1 MDLVSR
7 RSPSVNVD
15 EASRGRVSY
24 VRVKDWGSGK
34 AEDVGELQ
42 VESSSQTFSAEA
54 PFYEQV
60 ARRLEALQAEGAL
73 AVAQP
78 AGAAPLPPF
87 ERWAFAEA
95 HYVQHL
101 ADLLC
106 VHTALEAAVARAQ
119 VTVQRGEPGA
129 TSRLADAVALFGAA
143 QGLAR
148 AQHIA
153 TDLAAILGA
162 PCDEAAPPPLP
173 NAAAYAGYI
182 TRAAERC
189 ERAGDGEETALSAAK
204 LLTSAFVV
212 MLTLLTSGNRVGAAA
227 TEKLGLFA
235 RGAVNTYRTFPTHV
249 ERPLEAFVA
258 AVNAAGEAMREAER
272 EAFMAELP
280 AAMQKTS
287 LLLEA
292 LAKER

>member
-1 MDLVSR
+1 M
-7 RSPSVNVD
+7 NAD

-42 VESSSQTFSAEA
+42 VESASQTFSAEA

-60 ARRLEALQAEGAL
+60 ARRLELLQAEGAL

-87 ERWAFAEA
+87 ERWAFDEA

-101 ADLLC
+101 ADLLA
-106 VHTALEAAVARAQ
+106 VHAALEAAIARAQ
-119 VTVQRGEPGA
+119 AALQRGEGERLN
-129 TSRLADAVALFGAA
+129 SLADTVTLFGVA

-148 AQHIA
+148 SEHIA
-153 TDLAAILGA
+153 ADLAAIV
-162 PCDEAAPPPLP
+162 ESSVNREAPPALP
-173 NAAAYAGYI
+173 NAAAYASYI
-182 TRAAERC
+182 TQTAAQC
-189 ERAGDGEETALSAAK
+189 ERGEGAEDMAGAAAK
-204 LLTSAFVV
+204 LLASAFVV

-235 RGAVNTYRTFPTHV
+235 KGAVNTYRTYPPHV
-249 ERPLEAFVA
+249 DRPLEAFIA
-258 AVNAAGEAMREAER
+258 AVNAAGEALGEAER

-280 AAMQKTS
+280 AAMQKAS

-292 LAKER
+292 LARER